1 MPARRGYAGVRGFF
15 LTTPDD
21 SHDDDDAPSPV
32 RAATALLD
40 ASKAAHEQERHRV
53 DNALV
58 VRVASGDTA
67 ALSSL
72 YERFSGLL
80 LGVGLRILGVRSEA
94 EDLVHDVFL
103 EVWKRA
109 GDFDP
114 RRGNARAWLVMRTRS
129 RALDRK
135 KSPRLARAV
144 VFDDVRD
151 PGLRMER
158 MRVRASLSELPP
170 DQRAVVELAYFDGL
184 STAEIAER
192 VGCPV
197 GTVKSRLSA
206 ARERVRRALGDEGG
220 LA

>member
-1 MPARRGYAGVRGFF
+1 M
-15 LTTPDD
+15 TTLHNT
-21 SHDDDDAPSPV
+21 HDDDN
-32 RAATALLD
+32 T
-40 ASKAAHEQERHRV
+40 
-53 DNALV
+53 LV
-58 VRVASGDTA
+58 VRVASGDTV
-67 ALSSL
+67 ALSRL

-80 LGVGLRILGVRSEA
+80 LGVGLRILGVRGEA

-144 VFDDVRD
+144 VFDDVRAEQTASPERD

-158 MRVRASLSELPP
+158 ARVRASLSELPP
-170 DQRAVVELAYFDGL
+170 DQRAVVELAYFEGL
-184 STAEIAER
+184 STAEIAEQ

-206 ARERVRRALGDEGG
+206 ARDRIRRALGEEGG
-220 LA
+220 LT